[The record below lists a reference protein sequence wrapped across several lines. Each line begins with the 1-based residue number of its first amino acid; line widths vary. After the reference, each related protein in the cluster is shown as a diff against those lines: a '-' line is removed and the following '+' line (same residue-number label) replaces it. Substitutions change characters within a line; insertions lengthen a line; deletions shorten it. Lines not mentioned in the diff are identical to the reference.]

1 MAMQKRN
8 VKVFALNYEVL
19 SSLITNYYI

>member
-19 SSLITNYYI
+19 SSLITNYCI